1 MAGNLQHQPP
11 LLLFDLPPN
20 LLVIDT
26 DRGLLLKALNLWLV
40 LLANPLHLQKRI
52 SEFELELGVLL
63 RDCLVLQSLLL
74 DFGVEAAEFAEF

>member
-1 MAGNLQHQPP
+1 

-74 DFGVEAAEFAEF
+74 NFGVQAAELAEF